1 MKKLFY
7 AIMIMAIVPGS
18 AGAQNGA
25 TVIPNNEDQKAIAFQ
40 KNAAPFINKNT
51 DAAKNVNAAA
61 AKDFS
66 KFCKNATEVYW
77 EAVADGAVAAYKIN
91 GKKARRFYN
100 AKGHL
105 LCDILYCQEADL
117 TADVIQLVKNSY
129 GPEYSINSAEEIKTA
144 AKKYYFI
151 YIENKT
157 SFKKLRVYDGEIEV
171 VQECFN

>member
-1 MKKLFY
+1 MKKIFF
-7 AIMIMAIVPGS
+7 AIIMAAIVSNIALAQKPGI
-18 AGAQNGA
+18 AID
-25 TVIPNNEDQKAIAFQ
+25 TNENQQILAFQ
-40 KNAAPFINKNT
+40 KVALPGINKNT
-51 DAAKNVNAAA
+51 DAAKNVNATA

-77 EAVADGAVAAYKIN
+77 EVVADGTVASYKIAN
-91 GKKARRFYN
+91 KKARRFYN

-129 GPEYSINSAEEIKTA
+129 GLEYTITSAEEIKTT